1 MKIDESFRKIM
12 ERNHITEEQLS
23 NMISDTIELAK
34 KDLGY
39 ESASRTNVH

>member
-12 ERNHITEEQLS
+12 ERNHITEKQLS

-34 KDLGY
+34 KDLNGGLDV
-39 ESASRTNVH
+39 SN

>member
-23 NMISDTIELAK
+23 NMISSTIELAK
-34 KDLGY
+34 KDLSY
-39 ESASRTNVH
+39 ESSSKVDVH